1 MFDVELN
8 SIGQKSLS
16 CPQSLFSGL
25 VGFFFLVSFCG
36 FFVGGFFF
44 PPSPALPGC
53 IAGEGDA
60 QDGERLVALNLKREG
75 FIYRVY
81 PSLSL
86 VLFAFIPRQ
95 RISLK
100 PGR

>member
-1 MFDVELN
+1 MFL
-8 SIGQKSLS
+8 
-16 CPQSLFSGL
+16 GL
-25 VGFFFLVSFCG
+25 VGVFFVSFCV
-36 FFVGGFFF
+36 FFVGVFF

-60 QDGERLVALNLKREG
+60 QDGEWLVALNLKREG

-81 PSLSL
+81 PGLSL

-95 RISLK
+95 GISPK
-100 PGR
+100 PGGEKAT

>member
-8 SIGQKSLS
+8 SVGQKTLAAPRACFRGSL
-16 CPQSLFSGL
+16 G
-25 VGFFFLVSFCG
+25 FFLVSFCV
-36 FFVGGFFF
+36 FLLLVFFF

-60 QDGERLVALNLKREG
+60 QDGVQLVALNLKREG

-86 VLFAFIPRQ
+86 VLFAVIPRQ
-95 RISLK
+95 GISPK
-100 PGR
+100 PGG

>member
-8 SIGQKSLS
+8 SVGQKTLAAPRACFRGSL
-16 CPQSLFSGL
+16 G
-25 VGFFFLVSFCG
+25 GFFVSFCV
-36 FFVGGFFF
+36 FLLVFF

-60 QDGERLVALNLKREG
+60 QDGVQLVALNLKREG

-86 VLFAFIPRQ
+86 VLFAVIPRQ
-95 RISLK
+95 GISPK
-100 PGR
+100 PGG